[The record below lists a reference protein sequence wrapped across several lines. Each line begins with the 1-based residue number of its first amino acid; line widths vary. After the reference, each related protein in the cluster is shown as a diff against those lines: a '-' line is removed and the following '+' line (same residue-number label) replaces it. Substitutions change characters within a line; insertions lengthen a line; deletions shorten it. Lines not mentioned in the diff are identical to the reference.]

1 MPLPIAQSP
10 WTDISMD
17 LITQLPE
24 SDNSDAIFVVV
35 DRFSKMAHFIL
46 TTTTADAPA
55 LAQLFLTHIVRLH
68 GFPRSIISDR
78 DTRFVSVFWNEVWK
92 TIGTTLRMST
102 GKPST
107 NRWPNRTNKSYP

>member
-1 MPLPIAQSP
+1 
-10 WTDISMD
+10 MD

-35 DRFSKMAHFIL
+35 NRFSKMAHFIP
-46 TTTTADAPA
+46 TTTTADAPI

-68 GFPRSIISDR
+68 GFSKSIISDR

-102 GKPST
+102 ANCNVCGGFTFHPPCYVCHQRS
-107 NRWPNRTNKSYP
+107 